1 MDKSKMTRI
10 SDTREQI
17 MDRAGH
23 LLMSR
28 GFNGFSYRDISS
40 HLGVKNAAV
49 HYHFPAKADLA
60 MALVDEYRQTLRKGT
75 AEFMAYGGQATVQL
89 EGLFA
94 FTSKQC
100 LAGRCI
106 CPFGAFSI
114 DYTQLPDEVRNATAG
129 FMDETIKWLT
139 QVLEVG
145 REQEEF
151 SFNGEAKPRALS
163 ILAGLQGARQMA
175 RIHGIELLDSV
186 ILQVRFDLGLSN

>member
-1 MDKSKMTRI
+1 
-10 SDTREQI
+10 
-17 MDRAGH
+17 
-23 LLMSR
+23 MSR

-60 MALVDEYRQTLRKGT
+60 LALVEEYRQLLRDRT
-75 AEFMAYGGQATVQL
+75 SEFMAYGGEALPQL
-89 EGLFA
+89 EGFFT
-94 FTSKQC
+94 FTSFQC
-100 LAGRCI
+100 EKGRCI

-114 DYTQLPDEVRNATAG
+114 DYTELPEGVRKVIIG

-145 REQEEF
+145 RSQDEF
-151 SFNGEAKPRALS
+151 SFSGDARLKALS

-175 RIHGIELLDSV
+175 RINGIDILDDV
-186 ILQVRFDLGLSN
+186 ITQVRNELGINV

>member
-1 MDKSKMTRI
+1 MTRI
-10 SDTREQI
+10 TDTRGQI
-17 MDRAGH
+17 MDRAAH

-49 HYHFPAKADLA
+49 HYHFPSKADLA
-60 MALVDEYRQTLRKGT
+60 MALVDEYRQTLRSGT
-75 AEFMAYGGQATVQL
+75 AEFMAYGGKALVQV

-100 LAGRCI
+100 MAGRCI

-114 DYTQLPDEVRNATAG
+114 DYSQLPEDIRRATAG

-139 QVLEVG
+139 RVLEVG
-145 REQEEF
+145 RKQEEF
-151 SFNGEAKPRALS
+151 SFSGEARPRALS

-175 RIHGIELLDSV
+175 RIHGIELLDDV
-186 ILQVRFDLGLSN
+186 ISQVRNDLGISN

>member
-1 MDKSKMTRI
+1 MARMT
-10 SDTREQI
+10 DTREQI
-17 MDRAGH
+17 MDRAGQ

-28 GFNGFSYRDISS
+28 GFDGFSYRDISS

-60 MALVDEYRQTLRKGT
+60 LALIDEYRQTLRKQT
-75 AEFMAYGGQATVQL
+75 SEFMAYGGSAVPQM
-89 EGLFA
+89 EGFFS
-94 FTSKQC
+94 FTAYQC
-100 LAGRCI
+100 AKGRCI

-114 DYTQLPDEVRNATAG
+114 DYNELPEEIRTATAT

-145 REQEEF
+145 RQQEEF
-151 SFNGEAKPRALS
+151 SFTGDARAKALL

-175 RIHGIELLDSV
+175 RINGIEILDGV
-186 ILQVRFDLGLSN
+186 IAQVRNDLGINT